1 VTPRTVRRPYEG
13 DIEELLVAVRKAR
26 ALVWVRCDFS
36 RDHLEATQDAPPT
49 SAEVARILRE
59 FSNKHSS

>member
-1 VTPRTVRRPYEG
+1 
-13 DIEELLVAVRKAR
+13 
-26 ALVWVRCDFS
+26 VRCDFS
-36 RDHLEATQDAPPT
+36 RDHLEATHDAPPT